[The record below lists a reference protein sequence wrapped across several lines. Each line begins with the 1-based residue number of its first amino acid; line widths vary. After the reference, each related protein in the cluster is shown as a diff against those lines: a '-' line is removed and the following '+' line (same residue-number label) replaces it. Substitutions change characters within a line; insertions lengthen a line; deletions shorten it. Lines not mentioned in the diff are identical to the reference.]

1 MKHKGKQ
8 AGERF
13 WRIENEIL
21 IPFVIIGI
29 LVLIAFGAVSCYN
42 SYHIK
47 MDYEKIWRGRCSG
60 MSAGIS
66 ISWRSGWGSRS
77 LRSCFPSTGR
87 RSFYRR

>member
-42 SYHIK
+42 LSLIHIFYPGAGNK
-47 MDYEKIWRGRCSG
+47 AVNTYIDGFYVDANGVWRK
-60 MSAGIS
+60 
-66 ISWRSGWGSRS
+66 
-77 LRSCFPSTGR
+77 
-87 RSFYRR
+87 